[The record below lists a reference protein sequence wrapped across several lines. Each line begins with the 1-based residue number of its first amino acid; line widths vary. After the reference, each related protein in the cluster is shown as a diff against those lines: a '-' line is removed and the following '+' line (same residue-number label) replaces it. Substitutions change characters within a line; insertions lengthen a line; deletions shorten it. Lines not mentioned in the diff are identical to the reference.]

1 MSDYLEPAAAMRRVA
16 IVSLHADPS
25 GAPGAEGGGGT
36 HSYIRELLVSLP
48 ERGWSCLV
56 VTRWADARLPERQEI
71 SPNAQIVRV
80 RIGDVAPID
89 KRFLNG
95 MHEES
100 LARVREAIA
109 SSPPAPNLLHSVYWN
124 SGRVAAD
131 LARELGIRFVHTV
144 ISNGARRQAAGASE
158 NAQQR
163 IATESRVFAEAFR
176 ILCVANEEAD
186 DLVSFY
192 GVDAEKIIVVGRPV
206 SIAFLRPPHDEQGRP
221 ALLPPW

>member
-1 MSDYLEPAAAMRRVA
+1 
-16 IVSLHADPS
+16 
-25 GAPGAEGGGGT
+25 
-36 HSYIRELLVSLP
+36 
-48 ERGWSCLV
+48 
-56 VTRWADARLPERQEI
+56 LPERQEI
-71 SPNAQIVRV
+71 SPDAQIVRV

-89 KRFLNG
+89 KRLLDG
-95 MHEES
+95 MHDES

-131 LARELGIRFVHTV
+131 LARELRIRFVHTV

-163 IATESRVFAEAFR
+163 ITTESRVFAEAFR
-176 ILCVANEEAD
+176 IFCVAHEEAD
-186 DLVSFY
+186 DLVSLY

-206 SIAFLRPPHDEQGRP
+206 SIAFLRPPHDERGRP